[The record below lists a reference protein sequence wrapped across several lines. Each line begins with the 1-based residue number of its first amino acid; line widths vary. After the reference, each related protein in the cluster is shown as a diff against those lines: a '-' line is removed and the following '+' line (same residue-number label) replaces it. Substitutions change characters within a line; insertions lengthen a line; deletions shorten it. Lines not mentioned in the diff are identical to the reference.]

1 MDVTVP
7 ESCGSPEMLTA
18 AGTLSCATYCRE
30 LLWGGQSD
38 RGSSRDVDCGS
49 VTDFGCRAGGGA
61 PRDDILSFSY
71 RCAPPVTIGQA
82 EQGSPGC

>member
-61 PRDDILSFSY
+61 PRD
-71 RCAPPVTIGQA
+71 
-82 EQGSPGC
+82 